1 MIDPGGAGPAIV
13 GDTIAGGTI
22 FAPATG
28 RGRAGIA
35 VVRISGPGAGPA
47 LARLTGRDEWPPRR
61 ASRADMADPKTG
73 DLIDRGLAI
82 WFPGPASFTG
92 EDVVELHTHGG
103 PAVSDGIAAA
113 LAGISGLRP
122 AEPGEFSRR
131 AFENGKLDLT
141 EAEAIADLVA
151 AETAAQRR
159 QALNQLDG
167 SLGRLYGDWSG
178 RLTRN
183 LAYLE
188 ADLDFADEDLPDDL
202 ATAAAAELETLAA
215 EIARHLDD
223 GRRGERLRDG
233 ITIAIIGP
241 PNAGKSSLLNA
252 LAQRDVAI
260 VSERAGTTRDVLE
273 VHLDLGGYPAVVLDT
288 AGLRE
293 AADAVEAEGV
303 RRARARA
310 TAADIKLLLLSQDA
324 PATPALL
331 DLLGPDDL
339 TIWNK
344 ADRAD
349 RPGAAGSGAT
359 GGRPDVMIS
368 ALRGDGLA
376 ALVDRLARL
385 AGDRLAGGTGPALT
399 RVRHRS
405 ALEEA
410 LTALRRAS
418 TAALPELRAEDIR
431 LAIRALGR
439 ITGRVDVEDLLDVIF
454 RDFCIGK

>member
-1 MIDPGGAGPAIV
+1 MTGSDGAPA
-13 GDTIAGGTI
+13 TI

-35 VVRISGPGAGPA
+35 VIRVSGAGSGPA
-47 LARLTGRDEWPPRR
+47 LARLTGRGDWPPRK
-61 ASRADMADPKTG
+61 ALRADIADPRTG

-92 EDVVELHTHGG
+92 EDIAELHVHGG
-103 PAVSDGIAAA
+103 PAVLNGVAEA
-113 LAGISGLRP
+113 LAGLPGLRP

-151 AETAAQRR
+151 AETTAQRR
-159 QALNQLDG
+159 QALDQMDG

-178 RLTRN
+178 RLTRS
-183 LAYLE
+183 LAHLE
-188 ADLDFADEDLPDDL
+188 ADLDFADEDLPGDVAD
-202 ATAAAAELETLAA
+202 AAASELDTLARD
-215 EIARHLDD
+215 ISRHLDD
-223 GRRGERLRDG
+223 GHRGERLRDG

-252 LAQRDVAI
+252 LAHRDVAI

-273 VHLDLGGYPAVVLDT
+273 VHLDLGGYPVVVLDT

-293 AADAVEAEGV
+293 AADDIEAEGV
-303 RRARARA
+303 RRARSRA
-310 TAADIKLLLLSQDA
+310 EAADIKLLLVSPDA
-324 PATPALL
+324 PAGPGLL
-331 DLLGPDDL
+331 DLLGPGDL
-339 TIWNK
+339 VVWNK
-344 ADRAD
+344 ADR
-349 RPGAAGSGAT
+349 PGSPPPAT
-359 GGRPDVMIS
+359 IGGQPTLAVS
-368 ALRGDGLA
+368 ALRGDGLGP
-376 ALVDRLARL
+376 LVDRLSQL

-399 RVRHRS
+399 RVRHRA

-410 LTALRRAS
+410 LVALRRAAGA
-418 TAALPELRAEDIR
+418 TLPELRAEDIR

-454 RDFCIGK
+454 ADFCVGK

>member
-1 MIDPGGAGPAIV
+1 
-13 GDTIAGGTI
+13 
-22 FAPATG
+22 
-28 RGRAGIA
+28 
-35 VVRISGPGAGPA
+35 
-47 LARLTGRDEWPPRR
+47 
-61 ASRADMADPKTG
+61 MADPKTG
-73 DLIDRGLAI
+73 DVIDRGLAI

-103 PAVSDGIAAA
+103 PAVANGIAAA
-113 LAGISGLRP
+113 LAGLPGLRP

-183 LAYLE
+183 LAHLE

-202 ATAAAAELETLAA
+202 AVAAAAELKTLAT

-223 GRRGERLRDG
+223 GHRGERLRDG

-293 AADAVEAEGV
+293 AVDDVEAEGV

-310 TAADIKLLLLSQDA
+310 DAADIKLLLLSPDA
-324 PATPALL
+324 PATPELLALL
-331 DLLGPDDL
+331 GSEDLVVR
-339 TIWNK
+339 NK
-344 ADRAD
+344 ADRPDAD
-349 RPGAAGSGAT
+349 RSGAV
-359 GGRPDVMIS
+359 GGRPVLAVS

-410 LTALRRAS
+410 LAALRRAA

>member
-1 MIDPGGAGPAIV
+1 MTNAAGPAETV
-13 GDTIAGGTI
+13 
-22 FAPATG
+22 FAPASG
-28 RGRAGIA
+28 HGRAGIA
-35 VVRISGPGAGPA
+35 VVRISGSAAGTA
-47 LARLTGRDEWPPRR
+47 LARLTGRDVWPPRR
-61 ASRADMADPKTG
+61 ALRATLADPATG

-92 EDVVELHTHGG
+92 EDIAELHVHGG
-103 PAVSDGIAAA
+103 PAVLNGVAEA
-113 LAGISGLRP
+113 LSAMPGLRV

-151 AETAAQRR
+151 AETTAQRR

-178 RLTRN
+178 RLTRS
-183 LAYLE
+183 LAHLE

-202 ATAAAAELETLAA
+202 AAAATAELEALAG

-260 VSERAGTTRDVLE
+260 VSARAGTTRDVLE
-273 VHLDLGGYPAVVLDT
+273 AHLDLGGYPAVVLDT

-293 AADAVEAEGV
+293 TADDVEAEGV
-303 RRARARA
+303 RRARHRA
-310 TAADIKLLLLSQDA
+310 DAADIKLLLAAHDA
-324 PATPALL
+324 PAVQALL
-331 DLLGPDDL
+331 DLLGPGDL
-339 TIWNK
+339 IVWNK
-344 ADRAD
+344 TD
-349 RPGAAGSGAT
+349 RPGGDPPAAIGGGTPVAGS
-359 GGRPDVMIS
+359 
-368 ALRGDGLA
+368 ALTGDGLG
-376 ALVDRLARL
+376 ALVDRLTGLAAARL
-385 AGDRLAGGTGPALT
+385 AGGSGPALT
-399 RVRHRS
+399 RVRHRA

-410 LTALRRAS
+410 LAALRRAS
-418 TAALPELRAEDIR
+418 LAALPELRAEDMR
-431 LAIRALGR
+431 LAIRAVGR

>member
-1 MIDPGGAGPAIV
+1 MIDPGGAAPATA
-13 GDTIAGGTI
+13 GDTI

-35 VVRISGPGAGPA
+35 VMRISGPGAGPA
-47 LARLTGRDEWPPRR
+47 LARLTGRDEWSPRR
-61 ASRADMADPKTG
+61 ASRADLADPQTG
-73 DLIDRGLAI
+73 DVIDRGLAI

-103 PAVSDGIAAA
+103 PAVSNGIAAA
-113 LAGISGLRP
+113 LAGLPGLRP

-183 LAYLE
+183 LAHLE

-202 ATAAAAELETLAA
+202 AVAAAAELETLAT

-223 GRRGERLRDG
+223 GHRGERLRDG

-293 AADAVEAEGV
+293 AADDVEAEGV

-310 TAADIKLLLLSQDA
+310 DAADIKLLLLSPDA
-324 PATPALL
+324 PATPELLALL
-331 DLLGPDDL
+331 GSEDLVVR
-339 TIWNK
+339 NK
-344 ADRAD
+344 ADRPD
-349 RPGAAGSGAT
+349 TDGSGAVD
-359 GGRPDVMIS
+359 GRSDLAVS

-405 ALEEA
+405 ALQEA
-410 LTALRRAS
+410 LAALRRAS